1 MIPPEA
7 MRRTV
12 EDSRKEHPLNKALK
26 DKEAFTRGPR
36 KVPSRC
42 LRVGQGLGQQY
53 RDDKPS
59 GVERPCDFKPCFIS
73 LSHVFL
79 YNVSK

>member
-1 MIPPEA
+1 MIPPGA

-12 EDSRKEHPLNKALK
+12 EDSRKEQPLNKAWK
-26 DKEAFTRGPR
+26 DKEALTRGPR

-42 LRVGQGLGQQY
+42 PRVGQGLGWQY

-59 GVERPCDFKPCFIS
+59 GVERPCDFKHRFIS
-73 LSHVFL
+73 LSHVFFFCTM
-79 YNVSK
+79 